1 MKVDHVVRW
10 HGRAYLPDTVPEAAR
25 AEMRTYMVPFVRE
38 LQMTMRTIADARLL
52 IPLAYPAGTWDF
64 WAARRRVRDLGV
76 ISANDEPPALISL
89 WPRHPWFLRSP
100 LALFQVR
107 GEARAIERIW
117 CQMGPPDLVH
127 AHFLFSTGCA
137 VARAARA
144 RNLPFVVTVH
154 ESYLEQTAR
163 WRHLKSEMSRAL
175 QAAARILAVSSFQ
188 RDRIVQ
194 LFPACAPRTVVVPN
208 GVDTDRFTPRE
219 SVRKSGPVRLA
230 FVGNLVPGKDLP
242 VLLNALSELDAQD
255 LLYELDVLGE
265 GLLRPE
271 LEARARTLKGKVRF
285 HGAQEREAVARHL
298 HDETDLLV
306 VSSLMETFS
315 IVCIEAL
322 ASGVPV
328 VATDCGGPRDIITPE
343 VGRLVPP
350 GQSSSMAAAIKEV
363 WNRRFDYNPRRLAEF
378 AKERFSLR
386 RIAERTCELY
396 REAIKANDHH
406 VKGRS

>member
-10 HGRAYLPDTVPEAAR
+10 HGRAYLPDTVPEAVR
-25 AEMRTYMVPFVRE
+25 GEMRTYMVPFVRE
-38 LQMTMRTIADARLL
+38 LQTAVRACADTRLL
-52 IPLAYPAGTWDF
+52 IPLAYPAGAWEF
-64 WAARRRVRDLGV
+64 LAARRHAFAWGV
-76 ISANDEPPALISL
+76 VPANDDPPALLSL

-107 GEARAIERIW
+107 GEAHAIERTW
-117 CQMGPPDLVH
+117 RQAGPPDLVH

-163 WRHLKSEMSRAL
+163 WSHLRSEMSRAL
-175 QAAARILAVSSFQ
+175 QAAARVLAVSSFQ
-188 RDRIVQ
+188 RDRIVK

-208 GVDTDRFTPRE
+208 GVDTDRFKPRE

-230 FVGNLVPGKDLP
+230 FVGNLVPVKDLP
-242 VLLNALSELDAQD
+242 VLLSALSELDAQNFP
-255 LLYELDVLGE
+255 YELDVLGE
-265 GLLRPE
+265 GHLRSE
-271 LEARARTLKGKVRF
+271 IEARANTLKGKVRF

-298 HDETDLLV
+298 HAETDQLV
-306 VSSLMETFS
+306 VPSLTETFS

-328 VATDCGGPRDIITPE
+328 VATDCGGPRDIVTPE

-350 GQSSSMAAAIKEV
+350 GQSSAMAVAIKAV
-363 WNRRFDYNPRRLAEF
+363 WNQRFDYNPRRLAEY

-386 RIAERTCELY
+386 RIAERTCGLY
-396 REAIKANDHH
+396 REAIEEHERN
-406 VKGRS
+406 VSGRS